1 MKKEK
6 NSAAQTGGQRGKGAH
21 RPKIVSSTQ
30 EFSPIADIKDGIIIT
45 KDSRFIK
52 IIEVSAINFALRSAP
67 ERDAIISCFAAAIK
81 AMPDKIQFKVV
92 AKKADVQKYLTR
104 MQADLQRESNA
115 KCRQLGSAQIELVR
129 DIGNR
134 RGISRRFFII
144 IQYEER
150 PGLLARPTFD
160 EISAQL
166 HYTASRIGAMLYECE
181 NEIVSVDYDDKYTL
195 SVLYSI
201 FSRSNSMIEPF
212 EERYEAVGRNYR
224 AGENIPVNDFIAP
237 DFIDTASSHKY
248 IKVDDLYYAFLYVPG
263 SSYPNVAGGGWMS
276 NFIDLGDGVDVD
288 LFVSKQP
295 TETVMRKLQYA
306 LRYNKVKLKNTDDTN
321 IEHDELSGT
330 LQSGYNIRAGLQAGD
345 DFCNFAVFLT
355 VTASTA
361 QSLDR
366 KLNEI
371 ITYLATRG
379 LTVRQCRYECEN
391 AFKSLLPICN
401 CDPSLFKR
409 AKRNILHSDLASAYP
424 FTSYELADPN
434 GIFLGTN
441 GINSSPI
448 FVDNFAKQ
456 YKNANIAILGT
467 SGSGKTYT
475 LQCMALRMREQHT
488 QVFIIAPD
496 KGHEFK
502 RACDAIGGQYIK
514 IAPSSGQNINIMEIR
529 KADDTVSKL
538 IDGDNNKD
546 SILMKK
552 IQKLHAFFSLLVPDI
567 SYEERQQLDEAII
580 RTYQKLGITNRNKS
594 LIDTSS
600 ATGYKQMPTLA
611 DLYKELASC
620 GPKAKRLHTI
630 LARYVTGSAKNFSAQ
645 TNVDLNNKYI
655 VLDVSELTKELLP
668 IGMFLALDYVYD
680 KAREDRTK
688 RKAIFTD
695 ELWTL
700 IGAKSSAEAAE
711 FVLEIFKVI
720 RGYGGAAIAATQDLN
735 DFFALEDGKY
745 GKGIINNAKIKIVMG
760 VEQEEAERISSTLGL
775 SPTEAQQI
783 TRMKRGEGLLV
794 ANKNHVIVN
803 FLASQTEHDL
813 ITTDRADLQKQLE
826 DEVSRQEQ
834 EGA

>member
-1 MKKEK
+1 
-6 NSAAQTGGQRGKGAH
+6 
-21 RPKIVSSTQ
+21 
-30 EFSPIADIKDGIIIT
+30 
-45 KDSRFIK
+45 
-52 IIEVSAINFALRSAP
+52 
-67 ERDAIISCFAAAIK
+67 
-81 AMPDKIQFKVV
+81 
-92 AKKADVQKYLTR
+92 
-104 MQADLQRESNA
+104 
-115 KCRQLGSAQIELVR
+115 
-129 DIGNR
+129 
-134 RGISRRFFII
+134 
-144 IQYEER
+144 
-150 PGLLARPTFD
+150 
-160 EISAQL
+160 
-166 HYTASRIGAMLYECE
+166 
-181 NEIVSVDYDDKYTL
+181 
-195 SVLYSI
+195 
-201 FSRSNSMIEPF
+201 
-212 EERYEAVGRNYR
+212 
-224 AGENIPVNDFIAP
+224 
-237 DFIDTASSHKY
+237 
-248 IKVDDLYYAFLYVPG
+248 
-263 SSYPNVAGGGWMS
+263 
-276 NFIDLGDGVDVD
+276 
-288 LFVSKQP
+288 
-295 TETVMRKLQYA
+295 
-306 LRYNKVKLKNTDDTN
+306 
-321 IEHDELSGT
+321 
-330 LQSGYNIRAGLQAGD
+330 
-345 DFCNFAVFLT
+345 
-355 VTASTA
+355 
-361 QSLDR
+361 
-366 KLNEI
+366 
-371 ITYLATRG
+371 
-379 LTVRQCRYECEN
+379 
-391 AFKSLLPICN
+391 
-401 CDPSLFKR
+401 
-409 AKRNILHSDLASAYP
+409 
-424 FTSYELADPN
+424 
-434 GIFLGTN
+434 
-441 GINSSPI
+441 
-448 FVDNFAKQ
+448 
-456 YKNANIAILGT
+456 
-467 SGSGKTYT
+467 
-475 LQCMALRMREQHT
+475 
-488 QVFIIAPD
+488 
-496 KGHEFK
+496 
-502 RACDAIGGQYIK
+502 
-514 IAPSSGQNINIMEIR
+514 
-529 KADDTVSKL
+529 
-538 IDGDNNKD
+538 
-546 SILMKK
+546 MKK

-580 RTYQKLGITNRNKS
+580 RTYQKLGITNKNKS